1 MNTYNPPPRRTRQRG
16 GFTALFLLLTTL
28 ACQAQTCIVADSCD
42 NSFND
47 FSLWNDPSWWDL
59 RNKNHNLFE
68 TPVQLS
74 LRLDSLCPA
83 LDIRYRLLL
92 DLDNDGS
99 WETAVESWQPQTPGL
114 IVFGNA
120 NSASYTDGIHILF
133 DKRPQTDP
141 ADRYRFA
148 LEVQHD
154 SLGARAVV
162 RFNTLRNPDTFLP
175 PILPHGRYRI
185 QWYCGKEPTCTR
197 DFVVKDCEKPTLTC
211 KPQINVSI
219 QQTGYV
225 TIWAW
230 DLLESSSDNCS
241 PMSLQYGISKQRP
254 VITTPPYDPLT
265 NQLVQTINFGC
276 CQVGVYTL
284 TLWAV
289 DEAGN
294 FNSCQTLVFVQDGP
308 RCSCGS
314 NVYGT
319 VKTVQNKGIKGVRIR
334 VDESPKGYAFIQGS
348 ITIPDSTGYY
358 ELWLN
363 TLGANNATVR
373 ICPSF
378 NEHSLNGITTVDLA
392 RITKHILGVD
402 TFQSPYARIAADVN
416 ASGKIT
422 SFDVVEL
429 RKLILGVYDSLP
441 NNTSWRFVRKS
452 HVFANPANPFDPAFP
467 ECASFTNINFL
478 NDIADLDFIGIKIGD
493 VNLTA
498 IPGLQAAEG
507 QDRSSAALP
516 LYLPDRAISPGDTVD
531 LRIDAP
537 CPLLARQFTLH
548 TPGLE
553 WLDLIPESDNI
564 NAAHVAWFPET
575 RRLTHAW
582 SAETG
587 QAEAV
592 AFTLRF
598 RARTGGRLR
607 DLLQLVDTPTPA
619 LAYREEGTGLP
630 IQLQYETAALSTAM
644 PEWLPNQPNPFSRQT
659 TLLFNLPQAGHF
671 RLSVFDAKG
680 GLCKQYEGYGERG
693 LNQFT
698 LHTGDEWPR
707 GLLYCRLEA
716 GTGIAGQKILRH

>member
-1 MNTYNPPPRRTRQRG
+1 MNNNNPTPRSTRQRG
-16 GFTALFLLLTTL
+16 GFTALFLLITALT
-28 ACQAQTCIVADSCD
+28 CQAQTCMVADSCD

-47 FSLWNDPSWWDL
+47 FSLWNDPSWWDQ

-99 WETAVESWQPQTPGL
+99 WETAVESWQSQTPGL

-141 ADRYRFA
+141 VDRYRFA

-154 SLGARAVV
+154 SLGAQAVV
-162 RFNTLRNPDTFLP
+162 RFNTLRNPDTYLL

-185 QWYCGKEPTCTR
+185 QWYCGKESICTR

-211 KPQINVSI
+211 KANISVSI
-219 QQTGYV
+219 QQNGV
-225 TIWAW
+225 ASIWAW
-230 DLLESSSDNCS
+230 DLLESASDNCS

-254 VITTPPYDPLT
+254 VITTPPYAPLT
-265 NQLVQTINFGC
+265 GQLINLISFFC
-276 CQVGVYTL
+276 CDLGEYII

-294 FNSCQTLVFVQDGP
+294 FSSCQTHVIVQSNL
-308 RCSCGS
+308 RCSCGPA
-314 NVYGT
+314 VYGT
-319 VKTVQNKGIKGVRIR
+319 VKTVRNKGIKGAHIQ
-334 VDESPKGYAFIQGS
+334 VDENPKGYTLGQ
-348 ITIPDSTGYY
+348 ITPDSTGYY
-358 ELWLN
+358 EFRIN
-363 TLGANNATVR
+363 PIPGPGTIR

-378 NEHSLNGITTVDLA
+378 NEHPLNGITTVDLA
-392 RITKHILGVD
+392 RIIKHILGVD
-402 TFQSPYARIAADVN
+402 TFQSPYTRIAADVN
-416 ASGKIT
+416 ASGSIT

-429 RKLILGVYDSLP
+429 RKLILGVYDTLP

-452 HVFANPANPFDPAFP
+452 HVFSNPSNPFDPAFP
-467 ECASFTNINFL
+467 ECASFDKANFYY
-478 NDIADLDFIGIKIGD
+478 NVADLDFIGIKIGD

-498 IPGLQAAEG
+498 VPGLQAAVG

-537 CPLLARQFTLH
+537 YTLFARQFTLH

-553 WLDLIPESDNI
+553 WLDLIPETGNV
-564 NAAHVAWFPET
+564 NAAHFAWFPES

-582 SAETG
+582 STETG

-598 RARTGGRLR
+598 RAHTGGRLR
-607 DLLQLVDTPTPA
+607 DLLQLVDSPTPA
-619 LAYREEGTGLP
+619 IAYKAEETALP
-630 IQLQYETAALSTAM
+630 IQLHYETAMLSAEM
-644 PEWLPNQPNPFSRQT
+644 PNLLPNQPNPFDQQT
-659 TLLFNLPQAGHF
+659 TLLFTLPEAGHF
-671 RLSVFDAKG
+671 RLAIFDAKG
-680 GLCKQYEGYGERG
+680 SLCKQYEGYGERG

-698 LHTGDEWPR
+698 LHATDEWPR
-707 GLLYCRLEA
+707 GLLYCRLES
-716 GTGIAGQKILRH
+716 GTGIAGHKILRH